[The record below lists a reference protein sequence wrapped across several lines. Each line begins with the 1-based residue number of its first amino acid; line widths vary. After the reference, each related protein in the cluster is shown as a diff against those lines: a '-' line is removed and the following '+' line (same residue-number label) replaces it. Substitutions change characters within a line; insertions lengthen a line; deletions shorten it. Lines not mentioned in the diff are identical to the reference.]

1 MPITYK
7 LIASTTLTST
17 VSSVTFS
24 AIPQT
29 YTDLI
34 LHQSAMSNV
43 STALAGNYNI
53 EFNGVTTGY
62 SGRRIYADP
71 SGGAASDTG
80 TPQWAGFI
88 PGTGATQN
96 VPNSCTLYIGN
107 YTSSNYKPW
116 KLDVVVENQ
125 GTSAYE
131 GLGTNLWSNSA
142 AITSIILKGI
152 ASGANT
158 GDFLANSTF
167 TLYGIKNS

>member
-1 MPITYK
+1 MALTYK
-7 LIASTTLTST
+7 LITSTTLSST
-17 VSSVTFS
+17 ASSVTFS
-24 AIPQT
+24 NIPQT

-34 LHQSAMSNV
+34 LHQSAISNV
-43 STALAGNYNI
+43 STALAGNYNL

-80 TPQWAGFI
+80 TPKWAGFI

-107 YTSSNYKPW
+107 YTSSNFKPW
-116 KLDVVVENQ
+116 KLDVVVENL
-125 GTSAYE
+125 TSSAYE
-131 GLGTNLWSNSA
+131 GLGTNLWSNTA
-142 AITSIILKGI
+142 AITSIVLKDI
-152 ASGANT
+152 SSGANT
-158 GDFLANSTF
+158 GSFLANSTF